1 MRVQEGWLARKAVRE
16 ELLAAASQF
25 GLESGVR
32 HGAERDTA
40 YRAQGMEPLVDVT
53 QSSLG
58 GTWTWHGLMVM
69 LGHDPEEEK
78 ALRVREALR
87 AAGHEAPPKAAC
99 VVGKGSSC
107 CAAHATGS
115 NAWCGLPCQTT
126 GTALGA

>member
-1 MRVQEGWLARKAVRE
+1 MSSNTQLGRVWWAFGLRHVAKAPRSEMRVQEGWLARKAVRE

-69 LGHDPEEEK
+69 LGHGPEEEK
-78 ALRVREALR
+78 ARSVREALR
-87 AAGHEAPPKAAC
+87 AAGHEAPQ
-99 VVGKGSSC
+99 GSVRR
-107 CAAHATGS
+107 GRRK
-115 NAWCGLPCQTT
+115 
-126 GTALGA
+126 